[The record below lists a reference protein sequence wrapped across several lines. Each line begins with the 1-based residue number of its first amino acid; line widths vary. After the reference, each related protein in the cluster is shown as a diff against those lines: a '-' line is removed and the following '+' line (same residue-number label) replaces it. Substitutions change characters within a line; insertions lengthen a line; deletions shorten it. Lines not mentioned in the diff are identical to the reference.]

1 MNTKKYLS
9 LIALFIAGVTLPSC
23 EAFNEFLDVVPDNR
37 TELDTEDKI
46 IAMLVSAY
54 SDYPYLTT
62 AEFSSDN
69 VDKLNV
75 TYVASDLYISELA
88 NWEDVTESQ
97 NDSPSFVWQGQYGAI
112 ATANEVLSAIEEYG
126 DDLTENLKAA
136 KGEALMCRAYAHF
149 VLANLFC
156 QAYNPDYAD
165 TDLGLPY
172 MLEAETTLNPQYER
186 GNLADF
192 YANIAAD
199 VAEALPLVS
208 DNIASV
214 PKYHFCV
221 KSSNAFAARFYLYYQ
236 QWEKAIECATV
247 VLGSNPGSD
256 LRDLVTNKSYGTS
269 NNGYNYYSTLDYIDS
284 SHTCNLLL
292 VTGMTQMGLAF
303 GPFAMYTEYNH
314 GTYLAFTETF
324 YATSAPWGELA
335 SSTMNQATYA
345 LTSSGMDKRFMPRVP
360 YLFEY
365 EDEVAGIGY
374 SRTVTVPFT
383 VDEVLLTRAEA
394 YVMSKQYDLA
404 LADMNTWL
412 DNYLVDDYEL
422 TESALTTWAARTQ
435 YYAYDAPTIKK
446 TFEMPAM
453 TIEAGTQ
460 ENLMHMSAYM
470 RRLETL
476 HTGLRFFDIKRYG
489 YTTYRRELGAFIDN
503 SSYNQTVS
511 SILATLAPRDNRYAL
526 QVPIDVISA
535 GFEPNPR

>member
-1 MNTKKYLS
+1 MNTKKYIS
-9 LIALFIAGVTLPSC
+9 LIALLVATLSLPSC

-37 TELDTEDKI
+37 TELDSEDKI

-69 VDKLNV
+69 VDKLFV
-75 TYVASDLYISELA
+75 TNVASELYISELA
-88 NWEDVTESQ
+88 NWEDVSEAQ
-97 NDSPSFVWQGQYGAI
+97 NDAPSFVWQGQYGAI

-126 DDLTENLKAA
+126 DDLTDNLKAA

-149 VLANLFC
+149 VLANIFC

-186 GNLADF
+186 GTLADF
-192 YANIAAD
+192 YANMAND
-199 VAEALPLVS
+199 VAEGLTLIS
-208 DNIASV
+208 DNIAAV
-214 PKYHFCV
+214 PKYHFGV
-221 KSSNAFAARFYLYYQ
+221 KSANAFAARFYLYYQ
-236 QWEKAIECATV
+236 KWDEAIACATV

-256 LRDLVTNKSYGTS
+256 LRDLKTNKSFGTS

-284 SHTCNLLL
+284 SHKCNLLMT
-292 VTGMTQMGLAF
+292 TGMSQMGLAF

-314 GTYLAFTETF
+314 GTYLAYTETF
-324 YATSAPWGELA
+324 YATTAPWGEL
-335 SSTMNQATYA
+335 SSTTMNQATYA
-345 LTSSGMDKRFMPRVP
+345 LTSGMDKRFMPRVP

-365 EDEVAGIGY
+365 QDEVAGIGY
-374 SRTVTVPFT
+374 ARTVTVPLT

-394 YVMSKQYDLA
+394 YVMRGQYDLA

-412 DNYLVDDYEL
+412 DNYLVDEYIL
-422 TESALTTWAARTQ
+422 TEANVTSWANRTA
-435 YYAYDAPTIKK
+435 YYKYDAPTIKK
-446 TFEMPAM
+446 QFELPAM

-460 ENLMHMSAYM
+460 ENLMHISAYM

-476 HTGLRFFDIKRYG
+476 HTGLRFFDMKRYG
-489 YTTYRRELGAFIDN
+489 YTTYRRELGEFVN
-503 SSYNQTVS
+503 SSNYNQTVK
-511 SILATLAPRDNRYAL
+511 SILATLIPRDNRYAV
-526 QVPIDVISA
+526 QVPLDVIAA